1 MKSQIFKSLKESV
14 NKKRYFISLSMA
26 FFSFLFALAAIIL
39 FLCGTSEHMT
49 AASTDLE
56 TRSFH
61 VDMNVYGSSD
71 IKTHCVQ
78 MHESETILLNADNGA
93 DYYQWQAFV
102 PQKNTW
108 ADIYNDNKPQCRLY
122 YAKLCNMLDENDSVT
137 FRLITENNNVNY
149 ESERFNVTINDTRTA
164 QNVSTPS
171 ISSIYT
177 QNTSVKS
184 PKRRSPNSDVY
195 SITVNFLYEDGSEA
209 FQNLYA
215 NYSASQSINREITL
229 ETLNGYTPVIRSS
242 TPMVCTGF
250 CSLLEHRSHIHLS
263 NLL

>member
-49 AASTDLE
+49 AASTDFE

-78 MHESETILLNADNGA
+78 MHESETILLNADNDA

-102 PQKNTW
+102 P
-108 ADIYNDNKPQCRLY
+108 
-122 YAKLCNMLDENDSVT
+122 
-137 FRLITENNNVNY
+137 
-149 ESERFNVTINDTRTA
+149 
-164 QNVSTPS
+164 
-171 ISSIYT
+171 
-177 QNTSVKS
+177 
-184 PKRRSPNSDVY
+184 PKKHM
-195 SITVNFLYEDGSEA
+195 G
-209 FQNLYA
+209 
-215 NYSASQSINREITL
+215 
-229 ETLNGYTPVIRSS
+229 
-242 TPMVCTGF
+242 
-250 CSLLEHRSHIHLS
+250 
-263 NLL
+263 